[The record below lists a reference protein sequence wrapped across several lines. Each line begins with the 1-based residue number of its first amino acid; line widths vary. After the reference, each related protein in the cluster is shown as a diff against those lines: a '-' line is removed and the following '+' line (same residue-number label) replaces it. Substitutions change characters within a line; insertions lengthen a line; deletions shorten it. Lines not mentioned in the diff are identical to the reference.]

1 MDKKPMRNEDGS
13 YNTNSLYKSSKD
25 PYTHEYLKYEN
36 PRTGA
41 TQIFFLKLDKTT
53 RKTQGI
59 REL

>member
-1 MDKKPMRNEDGS
+1 MRNEDGS